1 MLMAIT
7 AKLGT
12 KWSNE
17 RIEMRKLKFGD
28 KVIYE
33 NEEWLVTRH
42 DVASNTVIIVKPDCV
57 WRVVVI
63 EDLMC
68 KVKHRPRR
76 RELRTEIAELKK
88 RIAELEAENGKGEV
102 ETKTITA

>member
-1 MLMAIT
+1 
-7 AKLGT
+7 
-12 KWSNE
+12 
-17 RIEMRKLKFGD
+17 MRKLKFGD

-88 RIAELEAENGKGEV
+88 RIAALEADH
-102 ETKTITA
+102 